1 MVVGIGV
8 AAPVASRTQSLAQ
21 TVEQLTLDYQK
32 LSEYKQILSDM
43 YTAYTQIKQGYEQ
56 IKNIAE
62 GNYSLHEG
70 FLDALLEVS
79 PVVRNYIKIT
89 TIINN
94 EAQLVREYKAAT
106 AYWNK
111 NGHFSVAELDGINSV
126 YGTLLNGSLRNLD
139 ELAMIVTAGSL
150 RMNDAERLAAIDRID
165 KDMTDRLAFLRVFN
179 NQAAI
184 QAGQRAIDENNISAL
199 KGIYGKQ

>member
-1 MVVGIGV
+1 M
-8 AAPVASRTQSLAQ
+8 
-21 TVEQLTLDYQK
+21 
-32 LSEYKQILSDM
+32 
-43 YTAYTQIKQGYEQ
+43 
-56 IKNIAE
+56 
-62 GNYSLHEG
+62 
-70 FLDALLEVS
+70 
-79 PVVRNYIKIT
+79 
-89 TIINN
+89 
-94 EAQLVREYKAAT
+94 
-106 AYWNK
+106 
-111 NGHFSVAELDGINSV
+111 AELDGINSV

-139 ELAMIVTAGSL
+139 ELSMIVTAGSL